1 MKTEVKPYQ
10 SEENK
15 KTQVKK
21 MFNTIAHRYDFLNI
35 LLSFGIDRTWRRKAV
50 RIIAQE
56 KPVSI
61 LDVATGTGDLAILL
75 HKRTKTQEIMGID
88 ISENMLEQAKKKVH
102 SLHLPIH
109 FQVGDAEALEFPE
122 NSFDAITVGFGV
134 RNFQDL
140 QQGINELFRVLK
152 PGGQLLVLEFSK
164 PKKAP
169 VKQLYNIYSHTLL
182 PLLGRLGSGHK
193 NAYSYLPNS
202 INAFPDGE
210 QFIQYLKTAGFTST
224 NQKLLSSGIA
234 SIYLAKKQ

>member
-35 LLSFGIDRTWRRKAV
+35 LLSFGIDRIWRRKAV

-75 HKRTKTQEIMGID
+75 HKRTKAQEITGID

-102 SLHLPIH
+102 SLHLPIQ